1 VFLNGLTTNFKK
13 YAIHQFVCIIVIMN
27 TTTEIARNVLGQP
40 LVACSFEPL
49 TGFYRDGCCKTGP
62 QDIGKHLVCAV
73 MTDSFLSFSKK
84 RGNDLSTPR
93 PEWGFPG
100 LVAGD
105 QWCLCVDR
113 WKEALDAGVAPH
125 IKLESTHL
133 QALQFVSLDELKSL
147 AV

>member
-1 VFLNGLTTNFKK
+1 
-13 YAIHQFVCIIVIMN
+13 MN

-113 WKEALDAGVAPH
+113 WKEALEAGVAPH

-133 QALQFVSLDELKSL
+133 QALQYVSLDELKSL

>member
-1 VFLNGLTTNFKK
+1 
-13 YAIHQFVCIIVIMN
+13 MN

>member
-1 VFLNGLTTNFKK
+1 
-13 YAIHQFVCIIVIMN
+13 M
-27 TTTEIARNVLGQP
+27 
-40 LVACSFEPL
+40 VACSFEPL

>member
-1 VFLNGLTTNFKK
+1 
-13 YAIHQFVCIIVIMN
+13 MN

-113 WKEALDAGVAPH
+113 WKEALEAGVAPH

>member
-1 VFLNGLTTNFKK
+1 
-13 YAIHQFVCIIVIMN
+13 MN

-125 IKLESTHL
+125 VKLESTHL

>member
-1 VFLNGLTTNFKK
+1 
-13 YAIHQFVCIIVIMN
+13 MN
-27 TTTEIARNVLGQP
+27 TTTEFARNVLGQP

-113 WKEALDAGVAPH
+113 WKEALEAGVAPH

-133 QALQFVSLDELKSL
+133 QALQYVSLDELKSL